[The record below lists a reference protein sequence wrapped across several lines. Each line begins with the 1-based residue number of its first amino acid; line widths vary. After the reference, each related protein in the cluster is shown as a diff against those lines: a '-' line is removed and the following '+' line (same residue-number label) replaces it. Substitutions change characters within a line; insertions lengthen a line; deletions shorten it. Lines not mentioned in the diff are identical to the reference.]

1 VPCKCLGKCE
11 QAPNLRVRVPDQKP
25 VLHSKVQN
33 SKEVKAILQDTK
45 AQYGNEMMRSF
56 AAAN

>member
-1 VPCKCLGKCE
+1 VM
-11 QAPNLRVRVPDQKP
+11 
-25 VLHSKVQN
+25 HSNVQN

-45 AQYGNEMMRSF
+45 AKYGNEMMRSF